1 MGKLVKGLNYNC
13 MKINSQ
19 YFFIFKVLSTQC
31 YPLSCRDSVL
41 SRTVVPLWP
50 SLGCVPV
57 FLAGLSEHRGPFTL
71 PAGKSYLF
79 MDILTRWWGSSRRN
93 CSCSEDLFIEEQRA
107 TEIQSRSGDD
117 KQGWLFSCFISLYAL
132 PTSKGVEDNRIT
144 SCLLS
149 NTKRQEKQLT
159 SSWVE

>member
-1 MGKLVKGLNYNC
+1 M
-13 MKINSQ
+13 
-19 YFFIFKVLSTQC
+19 LSTFLQRQC
-31 YPLSCRDSVL
+31 VKQNSCPIVAQLGLCSSFPGWSVRAPR
-41 SRTVVPLWP
+41 SIHT
-50 SLGCVPV
+50 
-57 FLAGLSEHRGPFTL
+57 
-71 PAGKSYLF
+71 
-79 MDILTRWWGSSRRN
+79 SSREELLIYGYSHKMVRLFKKKLQLLR
-93 CSCSEDLFIEEQRA
+93 DLFIEEQRA